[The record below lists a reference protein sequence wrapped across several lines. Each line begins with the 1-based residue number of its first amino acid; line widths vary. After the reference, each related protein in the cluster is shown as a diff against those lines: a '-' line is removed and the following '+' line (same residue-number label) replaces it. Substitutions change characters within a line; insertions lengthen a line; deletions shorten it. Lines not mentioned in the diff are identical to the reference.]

1 MQPRLLRSRSRR
13 SRRFTLERLE
23 ERSLLALTVQVAHPI
38 LISLVNA
45 VQGPSSTTLSD
56 SAVLLDGNN
65 ETGEITFTLDLT
77 TSQGTSQVDSVIDN
91 VYGDGGYS
99 AIYTPPTL
107 GTGTYTWSAQYS
119 GDNNNASAHD
129 QGGTSEQVLS
139 PIAINW
145 NTPAPIVYGTAL
157 SGTQLNATATING
170 QTPSSQSTFSYATGA
185 GTVLNA
191 GQNTLDVE
199 FTPYSNGNDYAPIF
213 DSVSLD
219 VTPATITIGN
229 DTQTY
234 GSPANLANDL
244 GTTIAG
250 VNGEIL
256 GITYSSTGD
265 TATANVGMY
274 AITGVVSDG
283 TGLASNYD
291 VTLTPG
297 ALTVNQAP
305 ISYSIG
311 NDSQVYGSPANLAND
326 LGTTI
331 AGVNGES
338 LGITYSSTGDT
349 ATANV
354 GTYAITGAVSD
365 GTGLASN
372 YDVTLT
378 PGALTV
384 NQAPI
389 SYSIGN
395 DSQVYGSPAS
405 FANDLGT
412 TIAGVN
418 GETLGITYSSTGDT
432 ATANVG
438 TYAITGVV
446 SDGTGL
452 ASNYDVTLTPGALTV
467 NQAPISYSIG
477 NDSQTYGSPANFA
490 NDLGTTIAGV
500 NGETLGITYSSTGDT
515 ATANV
520 GMYAITGVV
529 SDGTGLASNYD
540 VTLTPGA
547 LTVNQAPISYA
558 IGNDS
563 QVYGSPANFA
573 NDLGTTIAGVNGE
586 TLGITYSST
595 GDTAT
600 ANVGMYAIT
609 GVVSDGTGLASNYD
623 VTLTPGALT
632 VNQAPISYAIGN
644 DSQTYG
650 SPANLANDLGTTIAG
665 VNGESLGITYSS
677 TGDTATANV
686 GTYAIT
692 GVVSDGT
699 GLASNYDVTLSPGA
713 LTVNQAPI
721 SYAIGNDSQTYGS
734 PANLA
739 NDLGT
744 TIAGVNGESLG
755 ITYSSTGDTAT
766 ANVGTYAITGVVSDG
781 TGLASNYDVTLTP
794 GALTVNQA
802 PISYSIGN
810 DSQVYG
816 SPASFAN
823 DLGTTIA
830 GVNGETLGITYSS
843 TGDTATANV
852 GTYAITGAV
861 SDGTGLASNYDVT
874 LTPGAL
880 TVNQAPISYA
890 IGNDSQTYGSPA
902 NFANDL
908 GTTIAGVNGEI
919 LGITYSSTGDTA
931 TANVDT
937 YAITGVVSDGTG
949 LASNYDVTLTP
960 GALTVNQAPISYT
973 IGNDSQTYGSPAN
986 FANDLGT
993 TIAGVNGEILGIT
1006 YSSTGD
1012 TATANVDTYAITG
1025 VVSDGTG
1032 LASNYDVTLT
1042 PGALTV
1048 NQAPISYT
1056 IGNDSQIYGSPANLA
1071 NDLGTTIAG
1080 VNGETLGIIYSSTG
1094 DTATANVDTYAITGA
1109 VSDGTGLASN
1119 YTVDLTN
1126 GKLTVN
1132 PAQITI
1138 AANNAT
1144 KVYGAALPALTYTV
1158 TGLVNGNTLVN
1169 LPTITTTATSKSP
1182 AGIYTITASG
1192 ATADSNYTIAY
1203 DTGTLVV
1210 TPVVLT
1216 VTANNATSVY
1226 GSTPVLA
1233 GVTYSGFVN
1242 GDSATSLTKQPTVS
1256 TTATKS
1262 SPVATYAIT
1271 ASDAVDPN
1279 YIFNYVTG
1287 TLNVTPAALKIT
1299 ANHAT
1304 KSYGA
1309 ALPPLN
1315 VSYSGFVN
1323 GDSATSLTK
1332 QPTVS
1337 TTATKSSPVATY
1349 AITAS
1354 DAVDPNYIFNYVTGT
1369 LNVTPAA
1376 LKITANHATKSY
1388 GAALPP
1394 LNVSYSGF
1402 VNGDTSGSLTTQPT
1416 VTTTAT
1422 QSSNVGSYRIT
1433 ASGAADSNY
1442 TFTYVPST
1450 LTITPVLL
1458 VITANPATKVYG
1470 SANPTFT
1477 VSYSGFVNGDTASSL
1492 TKQPTVTTRATQS
1505 SSVGTYSLV
1514 PSGAVDSNYTVVYV
1528 DGVLTITPKS

>member
-1 MQPRLLRSRSRR
+1 MELRLVIGQLEEFAKRVSQELQEPDWDTRREVVRALVKKVEIDEQEVRIVYRVSPSPFEGGPQQGSLQHCWGRAGRATGRTSLAGQLDRNPSGWRTEVIEQRGCCRGPRFVVSRQRTMPWINTAVRVLAGTCEESYDLPALNPRRNRCTLQGERLMQPRLLRSRSRR

-23 ERSLLALTVQVAHPI
+23 ERSLLALTVPVAHPI
-38 LISLVNA
+38 LISLVDA

-99 AIYTPPTL
+99 AIYTSPTL

-234 GSPANLANDL
+234 GSPVNLATDL
-244 GTTIAG
+244 GTI
-250 VNGEIL
+250 
-256 GITYSSTGD
+256 
-265 TATANVGMY
+265 
-274 AITGVVSDG
+274 
-283 TGLASNYD
+283 
-291 VTLTPG
+291 
-297 ALTVNQAP
+297 
-305 ISYSIG
+305 
-311 NDSQVYGSPANLAND
+311 
-326 LGTTI
+326 
-331 AGVNGES
+331 
-338 LGITYSSTGDT
+338 
-349 ATANV
+349 
-354 GTYAITGAVSD
+354 
-365 GTGLASN
+365 
-372 YDVTLT
+372 
-378 PGALTV
+378 
-384 NQAPI
+384 
-389 SYSIGN
+389 
-395 DSQVYGSPAS
+395 
-405 FANDLGT
+405 
-412 TIAGVN
+412 IAGVN

-438 TYAITGVV
+438 T
-446 SDGTGL
+446 
-452 ASNYDVTLTPGALTV
+452 
-467 NQAPISYSIG
+467 
-477 NDSQTYGSPANFA
+477 
-490 NDLGTTIAGV
+490 
-500 NGETLGITYSSTGDT
+500 
-515 ATANV
+515 
-520 GMYAITGVV
+520 
-529 SDGTGLASNYD
+529 
-540 VTLTPGA
+540 
-547 LTVNQAPISYA
+547 
-558 IGNDS
+558 
-563 QVYGSPANFA
+563 
-573 NDLGTTIAGVNGE
+573 
-586 TLGITYSST
+586 
-595 GDTAT
+595 
-600 ANVGMYAIT
+600 YAIT

-665 VNGESLGITYSS
+665 VNGET
-677 TGDTATANV
+677 
-686 GTYAIT
+686 
-692 GVVSDGT
+692 
-699 GLASNYDVTLSPGA
+699 
-713 LTVNQAPI
+713 
-721 SYAIGNDSQTYGS
+721 
-734 PANLA
+734 
-739 NDLGT
+739 
-744 TIAGVNGESLG
+744 LG

-861 SDGTGLASNYDVT
+861 SDGTGLASNY
-874 LTPGAL
+874 
-880 TVNQAPISYA
+880 
-890 IGNDSQTYGSPA
+890 
-902 NFANDL
+902 
-908 GTTIAGVNGEI
+908 
-919 LGITYSSTGDTA
+919 
-931 TANVDT
+931 
-937 YAITGVVSDGTG
+937 
-949 LASNYDVTLTP
+949 
-960 GALTVNQAPISYT
+960 
-973 IGNDSQTYGSPAN
+973 
-986 FANDLGT
+986 
-993 TIAGVNGEILGIT
+993 
-1006 YSSTGD
+1006 
-1012 TATANVDTYAITG
+1012 
-1025 VVSDGTG
+1025 
-1032 LASNYDVTLT
+1032 
-1042 PGALTV
+1042 
-1048 NQAPISYT
+1048 
-1056 IGNDSQIYGSPANLA
+1056 
-1071 NDLGTTIAG
+1071 
-1080 VNGETLGIIYSSTG
+1080 
-1094 DTATANVDTYAITGA
+1094 
-1109 VSDGTGLASN
+1109 
-1119 YTVDLTN
+1119 TVDLTN

-1132 PAQITI
+1132 LAQITI

-1158 TGLVNGNTLVN
+1158 TGLINGNTLVN

-1210 TPVVLT
+1210 TTAVLT

-1262 SPVATYAIT
+1262 SPV
-1271 ASDAVDPN
+1271 
-1279 YIFNYVTG
+1279 G
-1287 TLNVTPAALKIT
+1287 
-1299 ANHAT
+1299 
-1304 KSYGA
+1304 
-1309 ALPPLN
+1309 
-1315 VSYSGFVN
+1315 
-1323 GDSATSLTK
+1323 
-1332 QPTVS
+1332 
-1337 TTATKSSPVATY
+1337 TY

-1433 ASGAADSNY
+1433 ASGAADPNY

-1470 SANPTFT
+1470 SGNPTFT

-1528 DGVLTITPKS
+1528 DGVLTITPKSF